1 MACATTGIWMMIPTC
16 PALIRKR
23 SAGSVLK
30 KRIISKKMMVLK
42 KIFRKMTMNNKN
54 D

>member
-16 PALIRKR
+16 PVLIRKR

-30 KRIISKKMMVLK
+30 KRIISKRMVLK
-42 KIFRKMTMNNKN
+42 KIFRKMTMNRN

>member
-30 KRIISKKMMVLK
+30 KRIISKRMVLK
-42 KIFRKMTMNNKN
+42 KIFRKMTMNKN